1 VSATGKSFVENKKRI
16 IDPSDSEFKPFVSDD
31 EEYDW
36 SDHSSLHSDLE
47 DAELLK
53 LIDHLDSD

>member
-1 VSATGKSFVENKKRI
+1 MCRKQKRI

>member
-1 VSATGKSFVENKKRI
+1 MSATGKSCVENKKRP

>member
-1 VSATGKSFVENKKRI
+1 MLKTEKRLI
-16 IDPSDSEFKPFVSDD
+16 GPTDSEFKPFVTDD